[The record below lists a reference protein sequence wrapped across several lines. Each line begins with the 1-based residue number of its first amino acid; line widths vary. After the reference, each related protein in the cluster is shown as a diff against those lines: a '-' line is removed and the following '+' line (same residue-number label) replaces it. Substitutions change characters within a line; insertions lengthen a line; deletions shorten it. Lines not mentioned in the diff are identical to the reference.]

1 LRALRFRIV
10 TVIRSGGSGLVRALC
25 VASGIVLAVAADGCA
40 GAPRMKDRGAARASG
55 HGPSIE
61 PPQVVVVA
69 IDGVRTREVF
79 DGIDPELAAK
89 QGISAESADAADLM
103 PNLHRLA
110 KTRGVLLGGPGQGSI
125 WATGPNFV
133 SLPGYREILT
143 GRPGACQE
151 NQCSPLEVDTLAD
164 VFRAV
169 STSPRDVAVISSWE
183 GIQAAAAKRPESIV
197 TSCGRRRGTHFE
209 ILRGD
214 AVTRSLLESGEKADP
229 SPGSGEFRPD
239 ALTASIAL
247 GYLAREKPRFLFL
260 GLGEPDEYAHAG
272 DYGGYL
278 GSLRAAD
285 AVIGRIDELLET
297 TGAWRRDAIVFVT
310 TDHGRGNDFRN
321 HGASVPESGQVWL
334 VALGTRVGKPVFPP
348 SWQTHHLA
356 DIAPTIRVLAGLP
369 AAAEGGT
376 PIASLVASSPTRSH
390 ASTRDTAPGSAEIF

>member
-1 LRALRFRIV
+1 V

-25 VASGIVLAVAADGCA
+25 VAFGIVLAVAADGCA
-40 GAPRMKDRGAARASG
+40 GAPRMKDRGAARAFG
-55 HGPSIE
+55 HGPSITPT
-61 PPQVVVVA
+61 PPQVIVVA
-69 IDGVRTREVF
+69 IDGVRPREVF
-79 DGIDPELAAK
+79 EGI
-89 QGISAESADAADLM
+89 DLM

-125 WATGPNFV
+125 RATGPNFV

-164 VFRAV
+164 AFRAV
-169 STSPRDVAVISSWE
+169 SAAPREVAVISSWE
-183 GIQAAAAKRPESIV
+183 GIQAAAARRPDSIV
-197 TSCGRRRGTHFE
+197 TSCGRRRGTHLE

-214 AVTRSLLESGEKADP
+214 AAARVLLETGESADP

-247 GYLAREKPRFLFL
+247 GYLVREKPRFLFL

-285 AVIGRIDELLET
+285 AVIGKIDELLET

-310 TDHGRGNDFRN
+310 TDHGRADDFRN
-321 HGASVPESGQVWL
+321 HGAGAPESGQVWL
-334 VALGTRVGKPVFPP
+334 LALGARVGRPALLP

-356 DIAPTIRVLAGLP
+356 DIAPTIRALAGLP
-369 AAAEGGT
+369 AGAEGGT
-376 PIASLVASSPTRSH
+376 PIASLFASSPMREH